1 MKHKKTQKGK
11 LESKGHQSTK
21 KKRKKIGRN
30 GLIARKKYTIGV
42 KTPIARGPSNLC
54 PKSKEE
60 KREKTYKSKAPT
72 EVEAK
77 MTGARIHSGEKR
89 DKNPKPLTQLDPIGQ
104 TTK

>member
-21 KKRKKIGRN
+21 KEKKFGRN
-30 GLIARKKYTIGV
+30 GLIARKKCTIGV

-60 KREKTYKSKAPT
+60 KREKLTK
-72 EVEAK
+72 V
-77 MTGARIHSGEKR
+77 
-89 DKNPKPLTQLDPIGQ
+89 KPRRRWKQ
-104 TTK
+104 K